1 MVTCRFVT
9 GFNDLTVMPR
19 VFQRVMDNILA
30 RFREVF
36 VFIDDILIVTKG
48 TKLEH
53 MTKQQKKRKVLDLVN
68 LQIKVEKCKNARSQ
82 YE

>member
-1 MVTCRFVT
+1 
-9 GFNDLTVMPR
+9 MPK